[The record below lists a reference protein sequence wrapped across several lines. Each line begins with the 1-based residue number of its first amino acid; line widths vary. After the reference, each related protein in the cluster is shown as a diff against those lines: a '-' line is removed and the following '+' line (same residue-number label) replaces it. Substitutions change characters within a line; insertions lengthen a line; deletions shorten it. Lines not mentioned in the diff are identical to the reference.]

1 MTTFAT
7 DYYSHTELLTDFCM
21 RYGYDIATLDKIP
34 FDLRFK
40 RRLGGYQGW
49 KALRQ
54 DIFERFGY
62 KDVLRYARDFEEED
76 AYILHHIIPV
86 RDNPYLMFDERNLIP
101 LSNSTHAKVHIA
113 YTESDYVKERTQKQ
127 LKSALCV
134 FFAGQNSLYEPVIDY
149 SALQAQA

>member
-1 MTTFAT
+1 MTT

-21 RYGYDIATLDKIP
+21 RYGYDIATLDKITI
-34 FDLRFK
+34 DLRFK
-40 RRLGGYQGW
+40 RRISGYQGW

-54 DIFERFGY
+54 DIFERFGC
-62 KDVLRYARDFEEED
+62 KDVLRYSRDFEEED

-101 LSNSTHAKVHIA
+101 LSPSTHAKVHIA

-134 FFAGQNSLYEPVIDY
+134 FFAGQNPLYEPVIDY